1 MKITLKDDATCGKVI
16 IPKGDYMVALISDS
30 QQINLAGGGKDYKLP
45 ATKRRT
51 AGRTRVTTV
60 SFYSG
65 GGNSWSLIVTT
76 PKHGEWIAMIEYEKS
91 DSSRKMG

>member
-16 IPKGDYMVALISDS
+16 IPKGDYMVALLSDS

-45 ATKRRT
+45 ATKRRS
-51 AGRTRVTTV
+51 ASRTRVTTV

-65 GGNSWSLIVTT
+65 GGNGWSLIVTT
-76 PKHGEWIAMIEYEKS
+76 PKHGEWIAMIEYDQS
-91 DSSRKMG
+91 NSSRK